1 MSRHPVPSN
10 NYLVTNIGH
19 YMNHRKLVQPEHM
32 NEQGALFGG
41 YLLKW
46 LDEYA
51 YITASIRHP
60 GNRFVTI
67 GLDKVEFHHPIQLGE
82 ILRFCVTE
90 TRMGTTSV
98 EYLVEVFGEKKAVTQ
113 DQTLFA
119 TKITFVNLGENGAKT
134 PIK

>member
-1 MSRHPVPSN
+1 
-10 NYLVTNIGH
+10 
-19 YMNHRKLVQPEHM
+19 MNHRKLVQPEHM

-51 YITASIRHP
+51 YITASIEHP

-67 GLDKVEFHHPIQLGE
+67 GLEKVEFHHPIALGE
-82 ILRFCVTE
+82 ILRFAVTE
-90 TRMGTTSV
+90 SRMGNTSI
-98 EYLVEVFGEKKAVTQ
+98 EYLVEVFGEKKAPDSTKPLF
-113 DQTLFA
+113 QTR
-119 TKITFVNLGENGAKT
+119 ITFVNVGENGTKS

>member
-1 MSRHPVPSN
+1 
-10 NYLVTNIGH
+10 
-19 YMNHRKLVQPEHM
+19 MNHRKLVQPEFM

-51 YITASIRHP
+51 YITASIEYP

-67 GLDKVEFHHPIQLGE
+67 GLDKVAFHYPISLGE
-82 ILRFCVTE
+82 ILRFAVTE
-90 TRMGTTSV
+90 TRKGTTSV
-98 EYLVEVFGEKKAVTQ
+98 EYLVEVFGQKLAPKDAI
-113 DQTLFA
+113 LFA
-119 TKITFVNLGENGAKT
+119 TKITFVNLDKDGKKA